1 MSDGWGGGGSRH
13 ESEPAAEDTD
23 DPTDL
28 HQALVEAHR
37 AVRQGERSNRLQARD
52 RTLRATLDALLETNE
67 AERLAREAAAL
78 IDAKEPSDVT
88 ESQLLVLFARVG
100 LADVAPDVNEAA
112 ADALAEYVR
121 EHEI

>member
-1 MSDGWGGGGSRH
+1 MGDGWGGGGSRH

-23 DPTDL
+23 PSDL

-52 RTLRATLDALLETNE
+52 KTLRATLDALLETND

-78 IDAKEPSDVT
+78 VDAEEPSDVT

-100 LADVAPDVNEAA
+100 LADVAPDINEAA

-121 EHEI
+121 EHEM